1 MTTTPESAT
10 SGHAAS
16 RPAAIAADAL
26 PAPTTM
32 HLPLGF
38 AGRASAIV
46 ILGSALAMAAS
57 KIRRRAVRAR
67 TSVHLS
73 FNRLRSGR

>member
-1 MTTTPESAT
+1 M
-10 SGHAAS
+10 
-16 RPAAIAADAL
+16 AADAL

-32 HLPLGF
+32 HLPFGF
-38 AGRASAIV
+38 AGRALAIV
-46 ILGSALAMAAS
+46 ILGSALAMAAP

-73 FNRLRSGR
+73 LNRLRSGR